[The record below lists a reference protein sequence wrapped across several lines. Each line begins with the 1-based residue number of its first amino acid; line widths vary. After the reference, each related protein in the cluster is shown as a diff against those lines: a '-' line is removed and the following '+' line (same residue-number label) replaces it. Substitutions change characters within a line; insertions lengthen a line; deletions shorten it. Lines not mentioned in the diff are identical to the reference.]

1 MNYVLETYPVIS
13 NKTVRAKDLK
23 ALSENRPGFWKVSDS
38 EGNIL
43 THTPRGFFLNK
54 KEISATSA
62 QRFILF
68 KRIFNAPKFSF

>member
-23 ALSENRPGFWKVSDS
+23 ALSENRPGFWEVSDS

-68 KRIFNAPKFSF
+68 KRIFNALKFSF